1 MTNTQIYLTKRTTL
15 KFYMPRADLWR
26 KLRENRERKKNS
38 SSDNSSIKTQ
48 HAPAGEEEDAVRN

>member
-1 MTNTQIYLTKRTTL
+1 
-15 KFYMPRADLWR
+15 MPRADLWR